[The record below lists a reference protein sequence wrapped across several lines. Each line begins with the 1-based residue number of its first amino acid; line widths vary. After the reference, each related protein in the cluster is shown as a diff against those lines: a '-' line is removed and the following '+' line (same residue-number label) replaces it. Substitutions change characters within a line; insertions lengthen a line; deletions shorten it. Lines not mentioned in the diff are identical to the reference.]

1 MGRLSQ
7 ISALD
12 YSIQLTATD
21 TLSLD
26 DWVPNST
33 VGAKAGGKG
42 HGGIRSSTDI
52 MSERL
57 NCVVLGG
64 SGFLGQAL
72 CRKLVFAGC
81 RVRSISRSGRPLGD
95 SQPWYSDVEWIAAP
109 ISSDFAIDSLSGTN
123 VVYHLASS
131 TLPSTSNLDMRF
143 DLESNTLATLRVLE
157 AAVREQVERVVFV
170 SSGGTVYGIPQ
181 HNPIQESHPTNPI
194 CSYGIH
200 KLAIEKYLHL
210 FHHLHGLKSIVLRVS
225 NIYGEEQDC
234 SKPLGAVAHFTS
246 RVLHH
251 EPIEIWGDGTIIR
264 DYVHVDDVANALLTS
279 ATYTGPESL
288 FNIGSGCGTSLAGLV
303 ELLREHSGLPVRVV
317 YKPGRAF
324 DVAENVLDISLALQE
339 LNWRPAVSLS
349 LGLQRMLEREF
360 SKR

>member
-1 MGRLSQ
+1 LDLPAEIMNERLS
-7 ISALD
+7 
-12 YSIQLTATD
+12 
-21 TLSLD
+21 
-26 DWVPNST
+26 
-33 VGAKAGGKG
+33 
-42 HGGIRSSTDI
+42 
-52 MSERL
+52 
-57 NCVVLGG
+57 CVVLGG

-72 CRKLVFAGC
+72 CRKLVFAGNH
-81 RVRSISRSGRPLGD
+81 VRSISRSGRPLGE
-95 SQPWYSDVEWIAAP
+95 SQPWHSDVEWFAAP
-109 ISSDFAIDSLSGTN
+109 LSSDFAIEALSGADII
-123 VVYHLASS
+123 YHLAST

-143 DLESNTLATLRVLE
+143 DLESNTLATLRILQ
-157 AAVREQVERVVFV
+157 AAIKERVERVVFV

-234 SKPLGAVAHFTS
+234 TKPLGAVAHFTS

-264 DYVHVDDVANALLTS
+264 DYVHVDDVAEALLTS

-288 FNIGSGCGTSLAGLV
+288 FNIGSGSGTSLVGLV
-303 ELLREHSGLPVRVV
+303 ELLREYSGLPVRVA

-324 DVAENVLDISLALQE
+324 DVAENVLDISLASQE
-339 LNWRPAVSLS
+339 LDWRPIVSLPM
-349 LGLQRMLEREF
+349 GLQRMLAREF